1 MSERLLSLLGT
12 FFGGL
17 ALLLACIG
25 LYGVM
30 SYAVVRRTREIGI
43 RLAIGARPPS
53 VMWMVLR
60 DSVVLVLIGAA
71 LGIPAALGAGRY
83 LRNQLFGVTPADP
96 LAILAAIALMLAV
109 TAAAGYMPARRAS
122 RIDPVR
128 ALRYE

>member
-1 MSERLLSLLGT
+1 
-12 FFGGL
+12 
-17 ALLLACIG
+17 
-25 LYGVM
+25 M
-30 SYAVVRRTREIGI
+30 SYAVLRRTREIGI

-96 LAILAAIALMLAV
+96 
-109 TAAAGYMPARRAS
+109 ARDSRGHRADARGHRGG
-122 RIDPVR
+122 RIHARQAREPHR
-128 ALRYE
+128 SGQGPSL